1 MYLRPFPVSVF
12 LMQIVVLNS
21 RCWKPSPA
29 DSETFTCKA
38 IYLGNVL
45 GPFFVWFYIF
55 FLSGLF
61 SLVRGLVVR
70 SGVICQCWIV
80 GVEGG

>member
-12 LMQIVVLNS
+12 LMHIVVLNS
-21 RCWKPSPA
+21 RCWKPSLA

-45 GPFFVWFYIF
+45 GTFFCMVLYI

-70 SGVICQCWIV
+70 SGVICRRV
-80 GVEGG
+80 GL